1 MSDKKLVND
10 NTVNYLVQKVKE
22 NYIPIKDIIDLQDKT
37 VNEIDFLPD
46 KELVPDENFDG
57 FSSLTINPSNTEQ
70 ITVKSTSTEQVF
82 NKYINEITVE
92 PVNFVEKNYS
102 ASMSSEI
109 LTPGDNEDGFSKV
122 TVNPYSPTSE
132 EKTIDF
138 IADGIEVLPETK
150 EMLSKVTVNPY
161 TKFYQVLSG
170 NTVEI
175 TDSDIP
181 SGTTTYSNK
190 NFTNN
195 ISSINL
201 SSVNTLRLYKSNSL
215 ISVNAQ
221 DADVY
226 AESFSGCTN
235 LESIRAKTITIAVDA
250 FNGCTNLTTLPEIT
264 NNTLY
269 ANSFKDCTSLQEVIL
284 NANISTI
291 DKIAFSGCTALT
303 TIYVRGDSSCIT
315 AQTLQA
321 LDTLIYN
328 NATIVYT
335 EN

>member
-22 NYIPIKDIIDLQDKT
+22 KYIPIKDIIDLQDKT

-46 KELVPDENFDG
+46 KELVPDENFEG

-70 ITVKSTSTEQVF
+70 ITVKSISAEQVF

-109 LTPGDNEDGFSKV
+109 LTPGENEDGFSKV

-132 EKTIDF
+132 EKTINF

-150 EMLSKVTVNPY
+150 EMLSKVTVSPY
-161 TKFYQVLSG
+161 TKFYQALSG

-195 ISSINL
+195 ISAINL
-201 SSVNTLRLYKSNSL
+201 SVNTIRLYKSNSL

-221 DADVY
+221 NADVY
-226 AESFSGCTN
+226 AESFRGCTN
-235 LESIRAKTITIAVDA
+235 LESIRAKTITIATDA
-250 FNGCTNLTTLPEIT
+250 FNGCTNLNELPVIA

-291 DKIAFSGCTALT
+291 DSTAFSGSAVQ
-303 TIYVRGDSSCIT
+303 TIYVNGNSSCTT
-315 AQTLQA
+315 AQALQA
-321 LDTLIYN
+321 LVPAAYN

>member
-22 NYIPIKDIIDLQDKT
+22 KYIPIKDIVDLQDKT
-37 VNEIDFLPD
+37 VNEIDFLPT
-46 KELVPDENFDG
+46 KELSPDENFEG
-57 FSSLTINPSNTEQ
+57 FSSLTINPSNTER
-70 ITVKSTSTEQVF
+70 ITVKSTSAEQVF
-82 NKYINEITVE
+82 NKYIDEITVE

-109 LTPGDNEDGFSKV
+109 LTPGENEDGFSKV

-132 EKTIDF
+132 EKTINF

-150 EMLSKVTVNPY
+150 EMLSKVTVSPY
-161 TKFYQVLSG
+161 TKFYQALSG

-195 ISSINL
+195 ISAINL
-201 SSVNTLRLYKSNSL
+201 SVNTIRLYKSNSL

-221 DADVY
+221 NADVY
-226 AESFSGCTN
+226 AESFRGCTN
-235 LESIRAKTITIAVDA
+235 LESIRAKTITIVTDA
-250 FNGCTNLTTLPEIT
+250 FSGCTNLSELPEIA

-291 DKIAFSGCTALT
+291 DVTAFSGCTSLQ
-303 TIYVRGDSSCIT
+303 TIYVTGDENSIT

-321 LDTLIYN
+321 LNPSQYN
-328 NATIVYT
+328 NANIVYT

>member
-22 NYIPIKDIIDLQDKT
+22 KYIPIKDIIDLQDKT

-46 KELVPDENFDG
+46 KEITPDENFDG

-70 ITVKSTSTEQVF
+70 ITVKSTSAEQIF

-109 LTPGDNEDGFSKV
+109 LTPGENEDGFSKV

-150 EMLSKVTVNPY
+150 EMLSKVTINPY
-161 TKFYQVLSG
+161 TKFYQALSG

-195 ISSINL
+195 ISAINL
-201 SSVNTLRLYKSNSL
+201 SSVNTIRLYKSNSL

-221 DADVY
+221 NADVY
-226 AESFSGCTN
+226 AESFSRCTN
-235 LESIRAKTITIAVDA
+235 LESIRAKTITIATDA
-250 FNGCTNLTTLPEIT
+250 FLGCTNLNELPVIA

-269 ANSFKDCTSLQEVIL
+269 ANSFKDCTSLQEIIL

-291 DKIAFSGCTALT
+291 DETAFSGSAVQ
-303 TIYVRGDSSCIT
+303 TITVNGNSSCLT
-315 AQTLQA
+315 ANTLQA
-321 LDTLIYN
+321 IDPSVYN
-328 NATIVYT
+328 NATVVYT